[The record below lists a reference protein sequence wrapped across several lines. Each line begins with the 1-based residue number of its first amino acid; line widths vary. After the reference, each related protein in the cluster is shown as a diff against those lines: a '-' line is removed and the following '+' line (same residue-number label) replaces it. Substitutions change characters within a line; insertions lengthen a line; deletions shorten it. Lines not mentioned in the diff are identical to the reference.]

1 MRGNSYISA
10 CRGGL
15 SLSMDDNAKSSML
28 KPTLTKTESLLVNE
42 ANVKVGVRSLVKLSQ
57 SAIPE
62 SEELFNTIVG
72 GEDQPGPQQ
81 FELMNWILFYYYQL
95 HLQ

>member
-1 MRGNSYISA
+1 MVFS
-10 CRGGL
+10 L
-15 SLSMDDNAKSSML
+15 LSMDEDNAKSSML

-72 GEDQPGPQQ
+72 GEGST
-81 FELMNWILFYYYQL
+81 WSTTI
-95 HLQ
+95 

>member
-1 MRGNSYISA
+1 MVFS
-10 CRGGL
+10 L
-15 SLSMDDNAKSSML
+15 LSMDEDNAKSSML
-28 KPTLTKTESLLVNE
+28 KPTLTKTESLFVNE

-72 GEDQPGPQQ
+72 GEGST
-81 FELMNWILFYYYQL
+81 WSTTI
-95 HLQ
+95 